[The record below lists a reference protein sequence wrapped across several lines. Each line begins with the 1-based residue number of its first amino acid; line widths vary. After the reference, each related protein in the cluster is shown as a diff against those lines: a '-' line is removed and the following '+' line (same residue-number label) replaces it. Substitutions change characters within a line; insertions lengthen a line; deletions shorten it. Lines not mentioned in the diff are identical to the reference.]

1 MTEYPLPTSV
11 TNVKAF
17 LGFTCYYR
25 NYLKGYSHIIAPLF
39 KLMKK
44 DIVIL
49 WTPQCQGAFDILKDV
64 LIKAHV

>member
-49 WTPQCQGAFDILKDV
+49 WTP
-64 LIKAHV
+64 